1 MNWKLNWKP
10 LFAGLLAAGLLSG
23 CAAGTGPVQT
33 LPAIDPQPAPTETAR
48 NVTVNSV
55 QELTDAIAPGAVI
68 TLPEGLLKL
77 DPGEDLDTGNEYC
90 WWQSVYD
97 GYELVISGVDG
108 LTIQGAGVDATRVQT
123 DPRYAAVLKFENCQ
137 DLKLQGFTAGHT
149 EMAQACEGNVINLG
163 DCRNVSLQDLGLF
176 GCGNTGVYAEL
187 CENLTVR
194 NCDIYSCSSMGL
206 NLGQVKGCKII
217 GCTIRDL
224 GEQGSEAFCAV
235 LAWEGSDLSIE
246 DTVFSGNYASSLL
259 SLSQDAAVSG
269 CTFKNNALSDAVFA
283 VSSSMN
289 QEFATLTLENCLGQD
304 NKAWA
309 WTRTDAGCDVVDETG
324 NSLDDAA
331 LNKMFGTVAE
341 TVTEPTQPQQT
352 VTVTNTDEFLAA
364 IGSNREIVI
373 DCPELDLSQAADYG
387 QNGESSCY
395 SWDDPLDG
403 PQLTIQNVD
412 NLTIRGKDGKDANLI
427 SAVPRYAQVLSFR
440 NCTNVTIKDLTA
452 GHTKEPGICMGGV
465 LEFQNCSNVTVSGT
479 GLFGCGTIGVDAI
492 MSRNLDIRDNEIYEC
507 SFGGVRLNS
516 SRNVTME
523 NNDFH
528 DLGGE
533 YVGFVYNVSTDCEDV
548 TFNGTQ
554 LAPGDQ
560 LEYHK

>member
-1 MNWKLNWKP
+1 MKLKKI
-10 LFAGLLAAGLLSG
+10 LLGLLAAGLLSG
-23 CAAGTGPVQT
+23 CAAKGGTAAT
-33 LPAIDPQPAPTETAR
+33 LPAIDPKPVVTEAAMRDVSVSSAR
-48 NVTVNSV
+48 
-55 QELTDAIAPGAVI
+55 ELTDAIAPGAVI

-77 DPGEDLDTGNEYC
+77 EPDETLDTGNEYC
-90 WWQSVYD
+90 WWQSVED

-108 LTIQGAGVDATRVQT
+108 LTIQGAGRDASRVQT

-137 DLKLQGFTAGHT
+137 NLTLQGFTAGHT

-163 DCRNVSLQDLGLF
+163 DCRNISLQDLGLF

-187 CENLTVR
+187 CEDLTVR

-206 NLGQVKGCKII
+206 NLGQVTGCKIV
-217 GCTIRDL
+217 GSTIRDL
-224 GEQGSEAFCAV
+224 GEQGNEAFCAV
-235 LAWEGSDLSIE
+235 MAWEGSDLSIE
-246 DTVFSGNYASSLL
+246 DTVFSGSCASSLL
-259 SLSQDAAVSG
+259 SLSQNATVSG
-269 CTFKNNALSDAVFA
+269 CTFKNNILSDAVFA

-289 QEFATLTLENCLGQD
+289 QEFADLTLENCLGQD

-309 WTRTDAGCDVVDETG
+309 WTRTDAGCAVLDENG
-324 NSLDDAA
+324 SALDDEA
-331 LNKMFGTVAE
+331 LDKVFGA
-341 TVTEPTQPQQT
+341 VTEIIEEATQPQQA
-352 VTVTNTDEFLAA
+352 VTVTNVDEFLAA
-364 IGSNREIVI
+364 IGSNKEIII

-387 QNGESSCY
+387 KNGESSFY
-395 SWDDPLDG
+395 SWDDPFDG

-440 NCTNVTIKDLTA
+440 NCTNLTVKDLTT
-452 GHTKEPGICMGGV
+452 GHTKEPGLCMGGV
-465 LEFQNCSNVTVSGT
+465 LEFQNCSNVAVSGA
-479 GLFGCGTIGVDAI
+479 GLFGCGTIGIDAI

-507 SFGGVRLNS
+507 SFGGIRLTS

-523 NNDFH
+523 NNSFR

-533 YVGFVYNVSTDCEDV
+533 FLGFVYNVSADCETV
-548 TFNGTQ
+548 TFDGAAV
-554 LAPGDQ
+554 APGDS